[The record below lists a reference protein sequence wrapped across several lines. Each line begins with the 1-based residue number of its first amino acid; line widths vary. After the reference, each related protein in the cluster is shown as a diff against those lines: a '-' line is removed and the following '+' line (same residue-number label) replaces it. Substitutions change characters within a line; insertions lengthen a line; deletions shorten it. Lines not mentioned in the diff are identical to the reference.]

1 MVVVLTDISFNENIK
16 GFVFSFCNF
25 FGRFGGLFAIFIS
38 EFVGQIEWV
47 LFITAFTEILL
58 ISMSQNMKS
67 YDLASQNV
75 EFDKKDDTKEGNE
88 KPTEKKKKKKKK
100 NINTQSEVQLIGEKD
115 TNIELKQKN

>member
-1 MVVVLTDISFNENIK
+1 
-16 GFVFSFCNF
+16 
-25 FGRFGGLFAIFIS
+25 
-38 EFVGQIEWV
+38 
-47 LFITAFTEILL
+47 
-58 ISMSQNMKS
+58 MKS